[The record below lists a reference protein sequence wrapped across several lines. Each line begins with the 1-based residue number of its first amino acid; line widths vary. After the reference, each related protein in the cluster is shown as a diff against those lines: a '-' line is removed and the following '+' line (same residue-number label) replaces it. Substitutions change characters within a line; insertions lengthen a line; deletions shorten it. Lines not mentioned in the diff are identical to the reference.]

1 MKFTHC
7 LPMLLIGLAFCSSA
21 QEKNQSVNK
30 AAVIDAPKPRIIALA
45 PHIVEML
52 FDIGAGEQIIAT
64 TAHADYPLAAQKI
77 PNIGSSLRIQ
87 LERVIELQP
96 DLIIAWKSGNPS
108 DDLAR
113 IKQLG
118 FNVVYSQPNS
128 FDDVAKELRLF
139 GQLSGHSEQAEA
151 VASKFLSDLASIKKQ
166 YGQKKPLTG
175 FYEVWSRPLTT
186 IAKGSW
192 PQQFLDICRIQNP
205 FHQAQAQYPQVNI
218 EQILQSNIELIIQ
231 PLSENQ
237 TDKEGYTWDKWP
249 IIPAV
254 KHKQIIILD
263 ADVVHRMTTRSLH
276 ALNNLCQQTEKSRE
290 YYQNSIDN

>member
-1 MKFTHC
+1 MKFRT
-7 LPMLLIGLAFCSSA
+7 LLLVVLACITTATSA
-21 QEKNQSVNK
+21 EQNANNNTS
-30 AAVIDAPKPRIIALA
+30 KPRIIALA

-52 FDIGAGEQIIAT
+52 FDVGAGEQIIAT
-64 TAHADYPLAAQKI
+64 TEHADYPEDAKTI
-77 PNIGSSLRIQ
+77 PRIGSSLRIQ

-118 FNVVYSQPNS
+118 FNVVYSQPYT

-139 GQLSGHSEQAEA
+139 GELSGHKQQGID
-151 VASKFLSDLASIKKQ
+151 VATKFLNDLSIIKEQ
-166 YGQKKPLTG
+166 YQQKPTLLG
-175 FYEVWSRPLTT
+175 FYEVWSRPITT

-192 PQQFLDICRIQNP
+192 PQQFLDICSISNP
-205 FHQAQAQYPQVNI
+205 FYLADAKYPQVNI
-218 EQILQSNIELIIQ
+218 EQILQTNVDIIIQ

-237 TDKEGYTWDKWP
+237 VDREGYPWEKWP

-254 KHKQIIILD
+254 KHQQIIKLD
-263 ADVVHRMTTRSLH
+263 ADVVHRMTTRSLN
-276 ALNNLCQQTEKSRE
+276 ALTDLCEQAEKSRN
-290 YYQNSIDN
+290 YYQ

>member
-7 LPMLLIGLAFCSSA
+7 LLMLLMSLAYSASA
-21 QEKNQSVNK
+21 QANSQMINEVV
-30 AAVIDAPKPRIIALA
+30 AIDAPRPRIIALA

-52 FDIGAGEQIIAT
+52 FDIGAGGQIIAT

-77 PNIGSSLRIQ
+77 PSIGSSLRIQ

-96 DLIIAWKSGNPS
+96 DLIIAWKSGNPG

-118 FNVVYSQPNS
+118 FNVVYSQPDS

-237 TDKEGYTWDKWP
+237 TDKEGYTWNKWP